1 MQFSVTFRH
10 MEATA
15 ALKDYVEEKMQRIKK
30 LFPDPIK
37 VNVVMSTHRYNHKVD
52 VNVQLHN
59 GFTVGGNETT
69 EDMYSSIDLVVAK
82 LLRQV
87 RKYKDKLRTH
97 QPKHTPTISPVQYSH
112 KVIAEQTQLESDDE
126 SARAAQAGPPM
137 VVETEQ
143 FDASPMSVSE
153 AIMRLN
159 LTHESFLVF
168 ACEGTGAVNVVY
180 RREDGTYGLIET
192 APPS

>member
-15 ALKDYVEEKMQRIKK
+15 ALKEYAEERMQRIKK
-30 LFPDPIK
+30 YFPDPMK
-37 VNVVMSTHRYNHKVD
+37 VHVTMSTHRYNHTVD

-59 GFTVGGNETT
+59 GFTLGGQETT

-97 QPKHTPTISPVQYSH
+97 KARNVPAFDPIPYSH
-112 KVIAEQTQLESDDE
+112 KVIAEQEPVPE
-126 SARAAQAGPPM
+126 AKPVAPPEPPV
-137 VVETEQ
+137 VVETEK
-143 FDASPMSVSE
+143 FHASPMSVSE
-153 AIMRLN
+153 AIMQLN
-159 LTHESFLVF
+159 LAHEAFLVF
-168 ACEGTGAVNVVY
+168 ACQGTGAVNVVY
-180 RREDGTYGLIET
+180 RRDDGTYGLIET
-192 APPS
+192 PASPS